1 MAGTSL
7 LALIDD
13 IASLLDDV
21 SVMSKVAVHK
31 TAGVLG
37 DDLALNAQQVT
48 GLDATR
54 ELPVVWAV
62 AKGSLVNKAI
72 LVPSALLISAV
83 VPWLV
88 VPLLM
93 VGGLFLCYEGFH
105 KVAEKFLHADD
116 GEHTKR
122 IEAVANPAVDMIQF
136 EKEKIRGAIR
146 TDFILSSEIVVISL
160 GTVATA
166 TFLERVG
173 VLIAISFILTFGV
186 YGLVAAIV
194 KMDDVGFYLQRQPGL
209 RRRMGNLVLRVVPWL
224 MKFLGIAGTA
234 AMFVVGG
241 GILTHGISVVG
252 HWIEGVAAGA
262 GAIPSVGFILGGLTS
277 TSLNALA
284 GVAAGA
290 MALGVT
296 IVIQS
301 VKNLL
306 RRFKVKS

>member
-105 KVAEKFLHADD
+105 KIAEKFLHADD